1 MGVAGQNE
9 RLLARARR
17 RLDLAACRGQW
28 ELFDSTRVRAGRHVL
43 EQARAEALG
52 ICAQCPAL
60 AACGEWLESLP
71 RPPAAERCCGRP
83 PHRLQVLTSARAQR
97 TGRGVE
103 ITGIGR
109 RDRAAVDEIFAVSM
123 RKCKKWRS
131 AWGQPR

>member
-1 MGVAGQNE
+1 VVNAPADANTLE
-9 RLLARARR
+9 LLAELAASTP

-71 RPPAAERCCGRP
+71 RRRRPKGVVAGR
-83 PHRLQVLTSARAQR
+83 LIA
-97 TGRGVE
+97 
-103 ITGIGR
+103 
-109 RDRAAVDEIFAVSM
+109 
-123 RKCKKWRS
+123 CKF
-131 AWGQPR
+131 